1 MAKERQIRNL
11 VIIGF
16 MATGKSSVGKS
27 VAKRLGFNFLDTDS
41 MIETRLDRTIS
52 DIFANEGETW
62 FRAYE
67 HKLVLE
73 LKNYSNFVIST
84 GGGLGASQ
92 VNMDSLKEHALVV
105 CLWATPD
112 LIWQRAKKHSHR
124 PLLQDPDP
132 LGKIRTLLK
141 AREPVYKQADVL
153 INTDRR
159 PIRTVVQHVVMQF
172 KSACKLVSHENSN
185 SGTGIQVR
193 I

>member
-1 MAKERQIRNL
+1 MAEERQIKNL

-27 VAKRLGFNFLDTDS
+27 VARRLGFNFLDTDS

-52 DIFANEGETW
+52 DIFANEGEAW
-62 FRAYE
+62 FRNYE

-73 LKNYSNFVIST
+73 LKDYSSFVIST

-92 VNMDSLKEHALVV
+92 TNLNSLKQHALVV
-105 CLWATPD
+105 CLWATPE
-112 LIWQRAKKHSHR
+112 LIWHRARKHSHR

-132 LGKIRTLLK
+132 LGKIRSLLQIR
-141 AREPVYKQADVL
+141 APVYKQADVL

-172 KSACKLVSHENSN
+172 RLASKVVLHEISH
-185 SGTGIQVR
+185 SGTST
-193 I
+193 